1 MARNA
6 LRQIEQWTLRPC
18 RRWCTSLTRRL
29 RAVPA
34 IQAIRRW
41 RKNIRWLPTGRSL
54 NRAANGVVASQH
66 PWHLAAIG
74 CEGSDVHPLL
84 VGERTVSM
92 LRFGATGGSKAA
104 ELPLDAELAR
114 LGEQCVPVTWDGRSG
129 GFSPAP
135 PDRDVPRENQ
145 WLILEGLPTKSDD
158 PRIIDIITR
167 ARCHGLRVGVFLPA
181 TDLPSAA
188 DHDPSRSPED
198 HLQQLLLVDCVWVAH
213 QASVAS
219 LRHRWAESL
228 LATPRTTPPV
238 IVLSGDP
245 TTRARTVSQSMT
257 LIGTLGQTDAPI
269 YYWIDD
275 TARCPFNSGIQRV
288 TRQLARALIA
298 TGVRVIPVLW
308 SRDEQCLRPATTAE
322 LARLALWN
330 GPPIDAWATWE
341 SPGTIDG
348 GWLLMVELPLR
359 HGPATHKRLIQ
370 QAHHAG
376 LRCAAVFYDAIP
388 WKMRATYPR
397 QFSDD
402 HRAYLGQLA
411 CYDLVLPISRFSHR
425 DLCEYFGTH
434 TPRNVGLERRVRVAS
449 LPGEFPECSRTTS
462 GSPDSRRPLTILA
475 VGTIE
480 PRKNHA
486 TLIDAFLLAT
496 QHTDVPMR
504 LVLAGHASSYDKRL
518 RRSIAKRIASRPN
531 IEWIRDADDTKLR
544 QLYESCD
551 FTVYPSVEEGYG
563 LPIAESLWQG
573 KPCICADFGSMK
585 EVADG
590 GGCLLTD
597 VRDPV
602 ALAEAIRTLATSKDM
617 RVTLSQEATTR
628 PVKTWRHYAAD
639 VLSRMGEC
647 PPRSMTDPG
656 TPVHR
661 PARFLRA
668 SQDQPLLSV
677 CISTYNRS
685 GWLDASLQNW
695 CRLHP
700 VPSGDVELLVVDN
713 ASTDDTPAVVSRYAE
728 HSNLRYHRNETNVG
742 MLGNLRETALRARG
756 RHVWI
761 LGDDDLPLPGTLE
774 RVSAVLRSHP
784 EIPLVYLNYAYSQA
798 KSAPSGCGLDQ
809 YLAAATPI
817 VPPQPDRLGF
827 IRELCAANENFFTA
841 IYTCVF
847 RKDHAV
853 RAYCQDTRGAP
864 FSTLQTCV
872 PTTWYVLRHLMD
884 ESGYW
889 LGSPQLVVNMNV
901 SWIEHAPLW
910 ILERVPEVYDLA
922 ELTGAAPA
930 AVDAWRRQTL
940 RGVPGQLQSL
950 YSRTSAAEALFDPV
964 RSLGRFR
971 HLPEFEDMRPTLK
984 QIYAAAWRSGH
995 SRATVPPDLL
1005 FSDAS
1010 VEHAWTPA
1018 PRERAA

>member
-1 MARNA
+1 MAGNA
-6 LRQIEQWTLRPC
+6 LRRIEQWTLRPW
-18 RRWCTSLTRRL
+18 RRWCSSVARRL
-29 RAVPA
+29 RAIPA
-34 IQAIRRW
+34 VQTIRRC
-41 RKNIRWLPTGRSL
+41 RKNIPWPLTRRSHV
-54 NRAANGVVASQH
+54 RPIDGAKAPRH

-74 CEGSDVHPLL
+74 CEGSEVHPLL
-84 VGERTVSM
+84 VGERTVHV
-92 LRFGATGGSKAA
+92 LRFGSLSAQAA
-104 ELPLDAELAR
+104 ERSLAADLTQ
-114 LGEQCVPVTWDGRSG
+114 LGERCVEVVWDGHTG

-135 PDRDVPRENQ
+135 PDRDVPRENH

-167 ARCHGLRVGVFLPA
+167 ARCHGLRVGVLFYAFGPA
-181 TDLPSAA
+181 SAA
-188 DHDPSRSPED
+188 EYDPAKLTED
-198 HLQQLLLVDCVWVAH
+198 QLQQLLLADCVWVAH
-213 QASVAS
+213 QTSVGS
-219 LRHRWAESL
+219 LRRRWDESL

-238 IVLSGDP
+238 IALDGDP
-245 TTRARTVSQSMT
+245 TTCARTVSQTVT

-275 TARCPFNSGIQRV
+275 TARCSFNSGIQRV

-298 TGVRVIPVLW
+298 TGARVIPVLW
-308 SRDEQCLRPATTAE
+308 SRHEQCLRPATTVE

-330 GPPIDAWATWE
+330 GPPINAWATWE
-341 SPGTIDG
+341 SPGTSDG
-348 GWLLMVELPLR
+348 GWLLMAELPLR
-359 HGPATHKRLIQ
+359 HGPATHDRLIQ

-376 LRCAAVFYDAIP
+376 LRCAAIFYDAIP

-411 CYDLVLPISRFSHR
+411 RYDLVLAISRFSHR

-434 TPRNVGLERRVRVAS
+434 SPRNVGLERRVRMAS
-449 LPGEFPECSRTTS
+449 LPGEFPECKRTTS
-462 GSPDSRRPLTILA
+462 GSSDPQRPLTILA

-480 PRKNHA
+480 PRKNHV
-486 TLIDAFLLAT
+486 TLIDAYLLAT
-496 QHTDVPMR
+496 QHTDVPVR

-518 RRSIAKRIASRPN
+518 RRNIAKRVASRPD
-531 IEWIRDADDTKLR
+531 IEWIRDADDKRLQ
-544 QLYESCD
+544 QLYASCD
-551 FTVYPSVEEGYG
+551 FTVYPSVEEGFG
-563 LPIAESLWQG
+563 LPIAESLWHG

-597 VRDPV
+597 VRDPA
-602 ALAEAIRTLATSKDM
+602 ALAGAIRTLVTSNDTRAT
-617 RVTLSQEATTR
+617 LAQEAMTR

-647 PPRSMTDPG
+647 PARRTMAPATFVR
-656 TPVHR
+656 R
-661 PARFLRA
+661 PTGQRA
-668 SQDQPLLSV
+668 TGQHQPLLSV

-685 GWLDASLQNW
+685 GWIDASLQNW
-695 CRLHP
+695 FRLHP
-700 VPSGDVELLVVDN
+700 AQAKDVELLVVDN
-713 ASTDDTPAVVSRYAE
+713 ASTDDTPAIVSRYADRPG
-728 HSNLRYHRNETNVG
+728 LRYHRNEKNVG

-774 RVSAVLRSHP
+774 RVTDVLRSHP

-798 KSAPSGCGLDQ
+798 QSPPSGHGLDH
-809 YLAAATPI
+809 YLATATPI
-817 VPPQPDRLGF
+817 VPPQPDRLGP
-827 IRELCAANENFFTA
+827 IRELCTANENFFTA

-872 PTTWYVLRHLMD
+872 PTTWYVLRQMMD
-884 ESGYW
+884 DSGYW

-922 ELTGAAPA
+922 ELTGADPT

-950 YSRTSAAEALFDPV
+950 YSRTSTAEALFDPV

-971 HLPEFEDMRPTLK
+971 HLPELEHMMPTLRR
-984 QIYAAAWRSGH
+984 IYSAAWRSGH
-995 SRATVPPDLL
+995 PRATVPPELL

-1010 VEHAWTPA
+1010 VEPTEIPA
-1018 PRERAA
+1018 PLKKAAA